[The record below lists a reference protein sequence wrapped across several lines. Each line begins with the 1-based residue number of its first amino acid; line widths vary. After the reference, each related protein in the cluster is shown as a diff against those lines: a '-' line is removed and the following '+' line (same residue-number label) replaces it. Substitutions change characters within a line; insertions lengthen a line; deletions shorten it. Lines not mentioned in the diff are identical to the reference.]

1 MCMKPLIAKIKAWW
15 KRFVKNHIVDRAPD
29 DWDI

>member
-1 MCMKPLIAKIKAWW
+1 MVKLFNKIKKWW
-15 KRFVKNHIVDRAPD
+15 KDFVKNHIVRQVPD

>member
-1 MCMKPLIAKIKAWW
+1 MVVWSRIKTWW
-15 KRFVKNHIVDRAPD
+15 KNFVKNHIVRQVPD